1 MFSIGLTANSNNFC
15 FTVLNGADLMAW
27 NQSFHSHMREIHGY
41 FQKKT
46 KNNSEKSTDQ
56 PILCDDCGFSTFNEN
71 QLLKHREASCQSLV
85 FNRNRTRARRMKKL
99 RDHVTTLHGQINQ

>member
-1 MFSIGLTANSNNFC
+1 MIFMFSIGLTANSNNFC

-56 PILCDDCGFSTFNEN
+56 PILCVDCGFSTFNEN
-71 QLLKHREASCQSLV
+71 QLLKHREASC
-85 FNRNRTRARRMKKL
+85 
-99 RDHVTTLHGQINQ
+99 